1 MSAST
6 ETLVKLRALTGQAR
20 SKANVTVPE
29 LQRRKFKNKY
39 SFNVRTN
46 KVTAL
51 SNLQFG
57 GNYSFQVPAF
67 NSLVGEMWVELTL
80 PAMNVGTYRKY
91 PILHVIDEVRYNV
104 GQRFYSFKPREV
116 IPILLNRCRDDRQ
129 KTQLKA
135 MFGGTVGAGG
145 GTFLLPLITPMSV
158 WQTDA
163 LMQPIEHGSR
173 RGGIWDASKLSN
185 NMVIELQM
193 ATRADGTS
201 ASDSAFTTA
210 SDLGNLTL
218 YWEEVVC
225 SQATANSIRAE
236 LPQSYCIEEYTRLDD
251 QVVSNA
257 ADTTIKCASLVS
269 RAGTSGFYFRCRPA
283 ASDSADLNCFDG
295 DDHIAKLEVKVD
307 GRDVY
312 TTDDRSDEMRTY
324 QDILAGNPGITQEP
338 RWAHWFFGNT
348 HTDYNASH
356 ISGLLKNGAVNELD
370 LTIRAEDA
378 RASDRCDVI
387 ACHLRLFTFSNGTIK
402 VVNAY

>member
-1 MSAST
+1 
-6 ETLVKLRALTGQAR
+6 
-20 SKANVTVPE
+20 
-29 LQRRKFKNKY
+29 
-39 SFNVRTN
+39 
-46 KVTAL
+46 
-51 SNLQFG
+51 
-57 GNYSFQVPAF
+57 
-67 NSLVGEMWVELTL
+67 
-80 PAMNVGTYRKY
+80 
-91 PILHVIDEVRYNV
+91 
-104 GQRFYSFKPREV
+104 
-116 IPILLNRCRDDRQ
+116 
-129 KTQLKA
+129 
-135 MFGGTVGAGG
+135 
-145 GTFLLPLITPMSV
+145 
-158 WQTDA
+158 
-163 LMQPIEHGSR
+163 
-173 RGGIWDASKLSN
+173 
-185 NMVIELQM
+185 MVIELQM